1 MPFVVLRVCYERA
14 SLSPTIQ
21 TFVLSAIWHGVYP
34 GYYLTFLTGVVM
46 TLAARAVSSESF
58 PSYLSGGLPEL
69 GQKPSQGLTR
79 PGPASAPAG
88 GVRPACRPSAPWA
101 AHGMQPGVCVVVT
114 ERLRG
119 AEAELKR
126 KISG

>member
-101 AHGMQPGVCVVVT
+101 THGTQPRGVRRRHGT
-114 ERLRG
+114 FKG
-119 AEAELKR
+119 
-126 KISG
+126 S